1 MMTMDWKDWDAY
13 KLGIIDENG
22 KRQRNV
28 KLDSDEKKSAYTPF
42 IRLAANLKRLV
53 SNIPGG
59 GSKLGSFASALFL
72 IKEKVG
78 QKGIESI
85 CEKFHVDVLDFLNE
99 KNEWFILDEKQL
111 SPGIYRVKNPK
122 LLNVSCAE
130 MVWPKDQVRIQD
142 DCYPVGD
149 VFGVEAALNILDLK
163 LEKKHWPIIKP
174 FLIFLNYIKNDQYTG
189 IVMDPNVVD
198 ALRKI

>member
-1 MMTMDWKDWDAY
+1 MGLVKRAADLAYTFRFIRLMAMDWKSWDAY

-28 KLDSDEKKSAYTPF
+28 KLDNDEKKSAYTPF

-78 QKGIESI
+78 EKGIKTI
-85 CEKFHVDVLDFLNE
+85 CKEMDIDVLDFLNE
-99 KNEWFILDEKQL
+99 KNEWFLLEEKQL
-111 SPGIYRVKNPK
+111 SPGIYKVTNPK
-122 LLNVSCAE
+122 LLNGSCAE

-142 DCYPVGD
+142 DCFPVGD
-149 VFGVEAALNILDLK
+149 VFGVDIYEATHVNTDKQIYVTASEL
-163 LEKKHWPIIKP
+163 
-174 FLIFLNYIKNDQYTG
+174 
-189 IVMDPNVVD
+189 
-198 ALRKI
+198 LR

>member
-1 MMTMDWKDWDAY
+1 MGIIKRAADLAYTFRFIRLMAMDWKSWDAY

-28 KLDSDEKKSAYTPF
+28 KLDNDEKKSAYTPF

-78 QKGIESI
+78 EKGIKTI
-85 CEKFHVDVLDFLNE
+85 CKEMDIDVLDFLNE
-99 KNEWFILDEKQL
+99 KNEWFLLEEKQL
-111 SPGIYRVKNPK
+111 SPGIYKVQNPK
-122 LLNVSCAE
+122 LLNGSCAE
-130 MVWPKDQVRIQD
+130 MVWPKDQIRIKD

-149 VFGVEAALNILDLK
+149 VFGVDIYEAIHVNTD
-163 LEKKHWPIIKP
+163 KKV
-174 FLIFLNYIKNDQYTG
+174 FVTASELI
-189 IVMDPNVVD
+189 
-198 ALRKI
+198 R

>member
-1 MMTMDWKDWDAY
+1 MGIIKRAADLAYTFRFIRMMAMDWKSWDAY

-28 KLDSDEKKSAYTPF
+28 KLDNDEKKSAYTPF

-78 QKGIESI
+78 EKGIKTI
-85 CEKFHVDVLDFLNE
+85 CKEMDIDVLDFLNE
-99 KNEWFILDEKQL
+99 KNEWFLLEEKQL
-111 SPGIYRVKNPK
+111 SPGIYKVENPK
-122 LLNVSCAE
+122 LLNESCAE
-130 MVWPKDQVRIQD
+130 MVWPKDQIRIKD

-149 VFGVEAALNILDLK
+149 VFGVDIYEAIHVNTD
-163 LEKKHWPIIKP
+163 KKV
-174 FLIFLNYIKNDQYTG
+174 FVTASELI
-189 IVMDPNVVD
+189 
-198 ALRKI
+198 R

>member
-1 MMTMDWKDWDAY
+1 MGILKRAADITYTFRFIRMMAMDWKDWDAY

-28 KLDSDEKKSAYTPF
+28 KLDNDEKKSAYTPF

-78 QKGIESI
+78 EKGIKTI
-85 CEKFHVDVLDFLNE
+85 CREMDIDILDFLNE
-99 KNEWFILDEKQL
+99 KNEWFLLEDKQL
-111 SPGIYRVKNPK
+111 SPGVYRVSTAK
-122 LLNVSCAE
+122 LINESCDE
-130 MVWPKDQVRIQD
+130 LVWPKDQIRIQD
-142 DCYPVGD
+142 DCYPTGD
-149 VFGVEAALNILDLK
+149 VFGVDVYEATHINTD
-163 LEKKHWPIIKP
+163 KKIYVTASE
-174 FLIFLNYIKNDQYTG
+174 LI
-189 IVMDPNVVD
+189 
-198 ALRKI
+198 R